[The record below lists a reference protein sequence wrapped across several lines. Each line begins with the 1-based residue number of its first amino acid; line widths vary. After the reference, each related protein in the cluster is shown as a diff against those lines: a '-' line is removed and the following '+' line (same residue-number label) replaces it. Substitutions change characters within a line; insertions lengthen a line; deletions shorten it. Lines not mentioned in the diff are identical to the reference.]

1 MSSYSGILKTRAD
14 STTSAKPSRFYPAAR
29 PPATIIHHTLSHS
42 PGSWAGPL
50 DSTASLPKSSRF
62 TPRLRGQRLDNRTL
76 DALELAVRAIF
87 SPPARERAV
96 LEELNLLLAQL
107 RVLWWLCQER
117 GWISRQQ
124 LVFVVG
130 KIDEAGRMTGG
141 WIKQVE
147 PRGEPHSGK
156 P

>member
-1 MSSYSGILKTRAD
+1 MPAPD
-14 STTSAKPSRFYPAAR
+14 KPPIY
-29 PPATIIHHTLSHS
+29 TVLTEIVGWTL
-42 PGSWAGPL
+42 
-50 DSTASLPKSSRF
+50 DRTASLPKSSRF
-62 TPRLRGQRLDNRTL
+62 TFGQRLDNRTL

-87 SPPARERAV
+87 SPPTRKRV
-96 LEELNLLLAQL
+96 LLEELNLLLEQL
-107 RVLWWLCQER
+107 RVLWRLCLER

-147 PRGEPHSGK
+147 PRPESRSGN

>member
-1 MSSYSGILKTRAD
+1 MPAPD
-14 STTSAKPSRFYPAAR
+14 KPPIY
-29 PPATIIHHTLSHS
+29 TVLTEIVGWTL
-42 PGSWAGPL
+42 
-50 DSTASLPKSSRF
+50 DRTASLPKSSRF
-62 TPRLRGQRLDNRTL
+62 TFGQRLDNRTL

-87 SPPARERAV
+87 SPPARKGPL
-96 LEELNLLLAQL
+96 LEELNILLEQL
-107 RVLWWLCQER
+107 RVLWRLCQDR

-141 WIKQVE
+141 WLKQLE
-147 PRGEPHSGK
+147 TRRGTHSEI